1 MILDTSF
8 LIDLMNGDEQTVKK
22 LRELEEN
29 GENQSTTA
37 VTLFE
42 LWSGIHQSELPERE
56 RQKVIEVTGD
66 RVVHN
71 LEPES
76 GKEAGK
82 IDGKLVKEGKTVDP
96 EDAMIAAIA
105 IENGETVLT
114 GNRKHFKRISEVT
127 DLEYETH

>member
-8 LIDLMNGDEQTVKK
+8 LIDLMNGDKQAVEK
-22 LRELEEN
+22 LRELEES

-37 VTLFE
+37 ATLFE
-42 LWSGIHQSELPERE
+42 LWSGIHQSDLPEQE

-66 RVVHN
+66 RVVHS

-96 EDAMIAAIA
+96 EDTMIAAIA

>member
-8 LIDLMNGDEQTVKK
+8 IIDLMNGDKQAVKK
-22 LRELEEN
+22 LRELEGN
-29 GENQSTTA
+29 GQNQSTTA

-42 LWSGIHQSELPERE
+42 LWSGIRQSELPERE
-56 RQKVIEVTGD
+56 RQKIMEVTGD

-71 LEPES
+71 LGPES
-76 GKEAGK
+76 GKEAGR

-105 IENGETVLT
+105 IENAEIVLT
-114 GNRKHFKRISEVT
+114 GNKKHFKRISEVT
-127 DLEYETH
+127 DLEYETY